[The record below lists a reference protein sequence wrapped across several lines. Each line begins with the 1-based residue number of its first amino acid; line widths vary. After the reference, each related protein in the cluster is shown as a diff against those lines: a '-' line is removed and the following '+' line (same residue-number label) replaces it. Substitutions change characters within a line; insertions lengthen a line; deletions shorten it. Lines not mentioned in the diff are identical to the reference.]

1 METAIAIS
9 FFLVSFSSYKV
20 YVTGFHNIERKIARW
35 LLIDAASWEA
45 KGKAK
50 LEAKKRVMKVA

>member
-1 METAIAIS
+1 MEVALAIS
-9 FFLVSFSSYKV
+9 FFLVSFSSYKI
-20 YVTGFHNIERKIARW
+20 YVTGLHNIELRIARW

-50 LEAKKRVMKVA
+50 MAAQKKVKVT

>member
-1 METAIAIS
+1 MEVAIAIS

-20 YVTGFHNIERKIARW
+20 YVTGLHNIERRIARW

-50 LEAKKRVMKVA
+50 MAAQKKVKVT

>member
-1 METAIAIS
+1 MEVAIAIS
-9 FFLVSFSSYKV
+9 FILISFSTYKANV
-20 YVTGFHNIERKIARW
+20 IGLHNIERRIARW

-50 LEAKKRVMKVA
+50 MAAQKKVKVA

>member
-1 METAIAIS
+1 MEVAIAGSI
-9 FFLVSFSSYKV
+9 LFSLYGIYKV
-20 YVTGFHNIERKIARW
+20 HTNGIHSIERKIARW

-50 LEAKKRVMKVA
+50 LEAQKRVMKVA